1 MGNRRSSP
9 LAVLLGAVLAG
20 GLIAGCA
27 DGKGTGGP
35 AAPGGSVSTS
45 PSDGSSSGGSAT
57 PSPSLSATGPPLAE
71 MTLTGM
77 VEEGVEPNCLVL
89 HTAEKT
95 YLLLGG
101 DRAVVKGG
109 AKVKVRGRPEPSLM
123 SHCMQG
129 EPFQVLEAHPA

>member
-1 MGNRRSSP
+1 MGTRRSSP

-27 DGKGTGGP
+27 GGRSTGGP

-71 MTLTGM
+71 MTLTGT
-77 VEEGVEPNCLVL
+77 VEEGVEPNCVIL
-89 HTAEKT
+89 HTEGKT

-101 DRAVVKGG
+101 DRAVVKFG
-109 AKVKVRGRPEPSLM
+109 AKVKVRGRPQPNM
-123 SHCMQG
+123 VSHCMQG
-129 EPFQVLEAHPA
+129 EPFQVLEAHPV